1 MNISA
6 VIPTFNR
13 GHCLLRAINSILAQ
27 TTPVDE
33 IIVVDDGSNDK
44 TYDLLL
50 KSELLDTRGQ
60 VPNIRYLYQENKGVS
75 AARNLGIKEAENEYI
90 ALLDSDDAW
99 IETKIER
106 QVLKLEEK
114 KLSCRITHTEEIW
127 LKDGQRIN
135 PKKKHN
141 KSGGFIFEK
150 CLPLCCISP
159 SSVLLHRTLFDEY
172 GFFDETLPA
181 CEDYDMWLRLCAFE
195 EVLFVEEALTIKY
208 GGHADQLSRA
218 FWGMDRFRVQALE
231 KLINSGKLSK
241 IQRSQALEMLVK
253 KIEILL
259 LGAKKREKKEMIQ
272 NLDMKLNYWLEMI
285 LYLLNLINYNKD

>member
-1 MNISA
+1 MMNVSA

-13 GHCLLRAINSILAQ
+13 GHCLLRAINSVLAQ

-33 IIVVDDGSNDK
+33 IIVVDDGSDDK
-44 TYDLLL
+44 TYDLLV
-50 KSELLDTRGQ
+50 KSELLDMRGQ
-60 VPNIRYLYQENKGVS
+60 LPNIRYLYQENKGVS

-99 IETKIER
+99 AKTKIER
-106 QVLKLEEK
+106 QALKLEK
-114 KLSCRITHTEEIW
+114 KNFSCRITHTEEIW

-135 PKKKHN
+135 PKKKHK

-159 SSVLLHRTLFDEY
+159 SSVLLHRTLFNDY
-172 GFFDETLPA
+172 GFFDEKLPA

-208 GGHADQLSRA
+208 GGHADQLSRS

-241 IQRSQALEMLVK
+241 TQRSQALEMLVK

-285 LYLLNLINYNKD
+285 

>member
-1 MNISA
+1 MMNVSA

-13 GHCLLRAINSILAQ
+13 GHCLLRAINSVLAQ

-33 IIVVDDGSNDK
+33 IIVVDDGSDDK
-44 TYDLLL
+44 TYDLLV
-50 KSELLDTRGQ
+50 KSELLDMRGQ
-60 VPNIRYLYQENKGVS
+60 LPNIRYLYQENKGVS

-99 IETKIER
+99 AETKIER
-106 QVLKLEEK
+106 QALKLEK
-114 KLSCRITHTEEIW
+114 KNFSCRITHTEEIW

-135 PKKKHN
+135 PKKKHK

-159 SSVLLHRTLFDEY
+159 SSVLLHRTLFNDY
-172 GFFDETLPA
+172 GFFDEKLPA

-241 IQRSQALEMLVK
+241 TQRSQALEMLVK

-272 NLDMKLNYWLEMI
+272 NLDMKLNYWLEMT
-285 LYLLNLINYNKD
+285 

>member
-1 MNISA
+1 MMNVSA

-13 GHCLLRAINSILAQ
+13 GHCLLRAINSVLAQ

-33 IIVVDDGSNDK
+33 IIVVDDGSDDK
-44 TYDLLL
+44 TYDLLV
-50 KSELLDTRGQ
+50 KSELLDMRGQ
-60 VPNIRYLYQENKGVS
+60 LPNIRYLYQENKGVS

-99 IETKIER
+99 NETKIER
-106 QVLKLEEK
+106 QALKLEK
-114 KLSCRITHTEEIW
+114 KNFSCRITHTEEIW

-135 PKKKHN
+135 PKKKHK

-159 SSVLLHRTLFDEY
+159 SSVLLHRTLFDDY
-172 GFFDETLPA
+172 GFFDEKLPA

-241 IQRSQALEMLVK
+241 TQRSQALEMLVK

-259 LGAKKREKKEMIQ
+259 FGAKKREKKEMIQ
-272 NLDMKLNYWLEMI
+272 NLDRKLNYWLEMI
-285 LYLLNLINYNKD
+285 

>member
-1 MNISA
+1 MMNVSA

-13 GHCLLRAINSILAQ
+13 GHCLLRAINSVLAQ

-33 IIVVDDGSNDK
+33 IIVVDDGSDDK
-44 TYDLLL
+44 TYDLLV
-50 KSELLDTRGQ
+50 KSELLDMRGQ
-60 VPNIRYLYQENKGVS
+60 MPNIRYLYQENKGVS

-99 IETKIER
+99 AETKIER
-106 QVLKLEEK
+106 QALKLEK
-114 KLSCRITHTEEIW
+114 KNFSCRITHTEEIW

-135 PKKKHN
+135 PKKKHK

-159 SSVLLHRTLFDEY
+159 SSVLLHRTLFNDY
-172 GFFDETLPA
+172 GFFDEKLPA

-218 FWGMDRFRVQALE
+218 FWGMDRFRVLALE

-241 IQRSQALEMLVK
+241 TQRSQALEMLVK

-285 LYLLNLINYNKD
+285 

>member
-1 MNISA
+1 MMNVSA

-33 IIVVDDGSNDK
+33 IIVVDDGSDDK
-44 TYDLLL
+44 TYDLLVE
-50 KSELLDTRGQ
+50 SELLDMRGQ
-60 VPNIRYLYQENKGVS
+60 LPNIRYLYQENKGVS

-99 IETKIER
+99 AETKIER
-106 QVLKLEEK
+106 QALKLEK
-114 KLSCRITHTEEIW
+114 KNFSCRITHTEEIW

-135 PKKKHN
+135 PKKKHK

-159 SSVLLHRTLFDEY
+159 SSVLLHRTLFNDY
-172 GFFDETLPA
+172 GFFDEKLPA

-241 IQRSQALEMLVK
+241 IQRSQALEMLIK

-272 NLDMKLNYWLEMI
+272 NLDRKLNYWLEMI
-285 LYLLNLINYNKD
+285 

>member
-1 MNISA
+1 MMNVSA

-13 GHCLLRAINSILAQ
+13 GHCLLRAINSVLAQ

-33 IIVVDDGSNDK
+33 IIVVDDGSDDK
-44 TYDLLL
+44 TYDLLV
-50 KSELLDTRGQ
+50 KSELLDIRGQ
-60 VPNIRYLYQENKGVS
+60 LPNIRYLYQENKGVS

-99 IETKIER
+99 AETKIER
-106 QVLKLEEK
+106 QALKLEK
-114 KLSCRITHTEEIW
+114 KNFSCRITHTEEIW

-135 PKKKHN
+135 PKKKHK

-159 SSVLLHRTLFDEY
+159 SSVLLHRTLFNDY
-172 GFFDETLPA
+172 GFFDEKLPA

-231 KLINSGKLSK
+231 KLINSAKLSK
-241 IQRSQALEMLVK
+241 TQRSQALEMLVK

-285 LYLLNLINYNKD
+285 

>member
-241 IQRSQALEMLVK
+241 TQRSQALEMLVK

-272 NLDMKLNYWLEMI
+272 NLDTKLSYWLEM
-285 LYLLNLINYNKD
+285 N

>member
-1 MNISA
+1 MMNVST

-13 GHCLLRAINSILAQ
+13 GHCLLRAINSVLAQ

-33 IIVVDDGSNDK
+33 IIVVDDGSDDK
-44 TYDLLL
+44 TYDLLV
-50 KSELLDTRGQ
+50 KSELLDMRGQ
-60 VPNIRYLYQENKGVS
+60 LPNIRYLYQENKGVS

-99 IETKIER
+99 AETKIER
-106 QVLKLEEK
+106 QAFKLEK
-114 KLSCRITHTEEIW
+114 KNFSCRITHTEEIW

-135 PKKKHN
+135 PKKKHK

-159 SSVLLHRTLFDEY
+159 SSVLLHRTLFNDY
-172 GFFDETLPA
+172 GFFDEKLPA

-241 IQRSQALEMLVK
+241 TQRSQALEMLVK

-285 LYLLNLINYNKD
+285 

>member
-1 MNISA
+1 MMNVSA

-13 GHCLLRAINSILAQ
+13 GHCLLRAINSVLAQ

-33 IIVVDDGSNDK
+33 IIVVDDGSDDK
-44 TYDLLL
+44 TYDLLV
-50 KSELLDTRGQ
+50 KSELLDIRGQ
-60 VPNIRYLYQENKGVS
+60 LPNIRYLYQENKGVS

-99 IETKIER
+99 AETKIER
-106 QVLKLEEK
+106 QALKLEK
-114 KLSCRITHTEEIW
+114 KNFSCRITHTEEIW

-135 PKKKHN
+135 PKKKHK

-159 SSVLLHRTLFDEY
+159 SSVLLHRTLFNDY
-172 GFFDETLPA
+172 GFFDEKLPA

-218 FWGMDRFRVQALE
+218 FWGMDRFRVLALE
-231 KLINSGKLSK
+231 KLINSGKLSQT
-241 IQRSQALEMLVK
+241 QRSQALEMLVK

-272 NLDMKLNYWLEMI
+272 NLNMKLNYWLEMI
-285 LYLLNLINYNKD
+285 

>member
-1 MNISA
+1 MMNVSA

-13 GHCLLRAINSILAQ
+13 GHCLLRAINSVLAQ

-33 IIVVDDGSNDK
+33 IIVVDDGSDDK
-44 TYDLLL
+44 TYDLLV
-50 KSELLDTRGQ
+50 KNELLDIRGQ
-60 VPNIRYLYQENKGVS
+60 LPNIRYLYQENKGVS

-99 IETKIER
+99 AETKIER
-106 QVLKLEEK
+106 QALKLEK
-114 KLSCRITHTEEIW
+114 KNFSCRITHTEEIW

-135 PKKKHN
+135 PKKKHK

-159 SSVLLHRTLFDEY
+159 SSVLLHRTLFNDY
-172 GFFDETLPA
+172 GFFDEKLPA

-218 FWGMDRFRVQALE
+218 FWGMDRFRVLALE
-231 KLINSGKLSK
+231 KLINSGKLSQT
-241 IQRSQALEMLVK
+241 QRSQALEMLVK

-272 NLDMKLNYWLEMI
+272 NLNMKLNYWLEMI
-285 LYLLNLINYNKD
+285 

>member
-1 MNISA
+1 MMNVSA

-33 IIVVDDGSNDK
+33 IIVVDDGSDDK
-44 TYDLLL
+44 TYDLLVE
-50 KSELLDTRGQ
+50 SELLDMRGQ
-60 VPNIRYLYQENKGVS
+60 LPNIRYLYQENKGVS

-99 IETKIER
+99 AETKIER
-106 QVLKLEEK
+106 QALKLEK
-114 KLSCRITHTEEIW
+114 KNFSCRITHTEEIW

-135 PKKKHN
+135 PKKKHK

-159 SSVLLHRTLFDEY
+159 SSVLLHRTLFNDY
-172 GFFDETLPA
+172 GFFDEKLPA

-218 FWGMDRFRVQALE
+218 FWGMDRFRVLALE
-231 KLINSGKLSK
+231 KLINSGKLST

-285 LYLLNLINYNKD
+285 

>member
-1 MNISA
+1 MMNVSA

-13 GHCLLRAINSILAQ
+13 GHCLLRAINSVLAQ

-33 IIVVDDGSNDK
+33 IIVVDDGSDDK
-44 TYDLLL
+44 TYDLLV
-50 KSELLDTRGQ
+50 KSELLDMRGQ
-60 VPNIRYLYQENKGVS
+60 LPNIRYLYQENKGVS

-99 IETKIER
+99 AETKIER
-106 QVLKLEEK
+106 QALKLEK
-114 KLSCRITHTEEIW
+114 KNFSCRITHTEEIW

-135 PKKKHN
+135 PKKKHK

-159 SSVLLHRTLFDEY
+159 SSVLLHRTLFDDY
-172 GFFDETLPA
+172 GFFDEKLPA

-218 FWGMDRFRVQALE
+218 FWGMDRFRVQAIE

-241 IQRSQALEMLVK
+241 TQRSQALEMLVK

-285 LYLLNLINYNKD
+285 

>member
-1 MNISA
+1 MMNVSA

-13 GHCLLRAINSILAQ
+13 GHCLLRAINSVLAQ

-33 IIVVDDGSNDK
+33 IIVVDDGSDDK
-44 TYDLLL
+44 TYDLLV
-50 KSELLDTRGQ
+50 KSELLDMRGQ
-60 VPNIRYLYQENKGVS
+60 MPNIRYLYQENKGVS

-99 IETKIER
+99 AETKIER
-106 QVLKLEEK
+106 QALKLEK
-114 KLSCRITHTEEIW
+114 KKFSCRITHTEEIW

-135 PKKKHN
+135 PKKKHK

-159 SSVLLHRTLFDEY
+159 SSVLLHRTLFDDY
-172 GFFDETLPA
+172 GFFDEKLPA

-195 EVLFVEEALTIKY
+195 EVLFVDDALTVKY
-208 GGHADQLSRA
+208 GGHADQLSRV

-231 KLINSGKLSK
+231 KLLNSGKLSK
-241 IQRSQALEMLVK
+241 TQRSQTLEMLIR
-253 KIEILL
+253 KIDILL

-272 NLDMKLNYWLEMI
+272 NLILKRNHWLGMS
-285 LYLLNLINYNKD
+285 

>member
-1 MNISA
+1 MMNVSA

-13 GHCLLRAINSILAQ
+13 GHCLLRAINSVLAQ

-33 IIVVDDGSNDK
+33 IIVVDDGSDDK
-44 TYDLLL
+44 TYDLLV
-50 KSELLDTRGQ
+50 KSELLDIRGQ
-60 VPNIRYLYQENKGVS
+60 LPNIRYLYQENKGVS

-99 IETKIER
+99 AETKIER
-106 QVLKLEEK
+106 QALKLEK
-114 KLSCRITHTEEIW
+114 KNFSCRITHTEEIW

-135 PKKKHN
+135 PKKKHK

-159 SSVLLHRTLFDEY
+159 SSVLLHRTLFNDY
-172 GFFDETLPA
+172 GFFDEKLPA

-218 FWGMDRFRVQALE
+218 FWGMDRFRVLALE

-241 IQRSQALEMLVK
+241 TQRSQALEMLVK

-285 LYLLNLINYNKD
+285 

>member
-1 MNISA
+1 MMNVSA

-13 GHCLLRAINSILAQ
+13 GHCLLRAINSVLAQ

-33 IIVVDDGSNDK
+33 IIVVDDGSDDK
-44 TYDLLL
+44 TYDLLV
-50 KSELLDTRGQ
+50 KSELLDMRGQ
-60 VPNIRYLYQENKGVS
+60 LPNIRYLYQENKGVS

-99 IETKIER
+99 AETKIER
-106 QVLKLEEK
+106 QALKLEK
-114 KLSCRITHTEEIW
+114 KNFSCRITHTEEIW

-135 PKKKHN
+135 PKKKHK

-159 SSVLLHRTLFDEY
+159 SSVLLHRTLFNDY
-172 GFFDETLPA
+172 GFFDEKLPA

-241 IQRSQALEMLVK
+241 TQRSQALEMLIK

-285 LYLLNLINYNKD
+285 

>member
-1 MNISA
+1 MMNVSA

-13 GHCLLRAINSILAQ
+13 GHCLLRAINSVLAQ
-27 TTPVDE
+27 TTPVEE
-33 IIVVDDGSNDK
+33 IIVVDDGSDDK
-44 TYDLLL
+44 TYDLLV
-50 KSELLDTRGQ
+50 KSELLDMRGQ
-60 VPNIRYLYQENKGVS
+60 LPNIRYLYQENKGVS

-99 IETKIER
+99 AKTKIER
-106 QVLKLEEK
+106 QALKLEK
-114 KLSCRITHTEEIW
+114 KNFSCRITHTEEIW

-135 PKKKHN
+135 PKKKHK

-159 SSVLLHRTLFDEY
+159 SSVLLHRTLFNDY
-172 GFFDETLPA
+172 GFFDEKLPA

-218 FWGMDRFRVQALE
+218 FWGMDRFRVLALE
-231 KLINSGKLSK
+231 KLINSGKLSQT
-241 IQRSQALEMLVK
+241 QRSQALEMLVK

-272 NLDMKLNYWLEMI
+272 NLNMKLNYWLEMI
-285 LYLLNLINYNKD
+285 

>member
-1 MNISA
+1 MMNVSA

-13 GHCLLRAINSILAQ
+13 GHCLLRAINSVLAQ

-33 IIVVDDGSNDK
+33 IIVVDDGSDDK
-44 TYDLLL
+44 TYDLLE
-50 KSELLDTRGQ
+50 KSELLDMRGQ
-60 VPNIRYLYQENKGVS
+60 LPNIRYLYQENKGVS

-99 IETKIER
+99 AKTKIER
-106 QVLKLEEK
+106 QALKLEK
-114 KLSCRITHTEEIW
+114 KNFSCRITHTEEIW

-135 PKKKHN
+135 PKKKHK

-159 SSVLLHRTLFDEY
+159 SSVLLHRTLFNDY
-172 GFFDETLPA
+172 GFFDEKLPA

-218 FWGMDRFRVQALE
+218 FWGMDRFRVLALE

-241 IQRSQALEMLVK
+241 TQRSQALEMLVK

-285 LYLLNLINYNKD
+285 

>member
-1 MNISA
+1 MMNVSA

-13 GHCLLRAINSILAQ
+13 GHCLLRAINSVLAQ
-27 TTPVDE
+27 STPVDE
-33 IIVVDDGSNDK
+33 IIVVDDGSDDK
-44 TYDLLL
+44 TYDLLV
-50 KSELLDTRGQ
+50 KSELLDMRGQ
-60 VPNIRYLYQENKGVS
+60 LPNIRYLYQENKGVS

-99 IETKIER
+99 AETKIER
-106 QVLKLEEK
+106 QALKLEK
-114 KLSCRITHTEEIW
+114 KNFSCRITHTEEIW

-135 PKKKHN
+135 PKKKHK

-159 SSVLLHRTLFDEY
+159 SSVLLHRTLFNDY
-172 GFFDETLPA
+172 GFFDEKLPA

-241 IQRSQALEMLVK
+241 TQRSQALEMLVK

-272 NLDMKLNYWLEMI
+272 NLDRKLNYWLEMI
-285 LYLLNLINYNKD
+285 

>member
-1 MNISA
+1 MMNVSA

-13 GHCLLRAINSILAQ
+13 GHCLLRAINSVLAQ

-33 IIVVDDGSNDK
+33 IIVVDDGSDDK
-44 TYDLLL
+44 TYDLLV
-50 KSELLDTRGQ
+50 KSELLDMRGQ
-60 VPNIRYLYQENKGVS
+60 LPNIRYLYQENKGVS

-99 IETKIER
+99 AETKIER
-106 QVLKLEEK
+106 QALKLEK
-114 KLSCRITHTEEIW
+114 KNFSCRITHTEEIW

-135 PKKKHN
+135 PKKKHK

-159 SSVLLHRTLFDEY
+159 SSVLLHRTLFNDY
-172 GFFDETLPA
+172 GFFDEKLPA

-218 FWGMDRFRVQALE
+218 FWGMDRFRVLALE
-231 KLINSGKLSK
+231 KLINSGKLST

-285 LYLLNLINYNKD
+285 

>member
-1 MNISA
+1 MNVSA

-13 GHCLLRAINSILAQ
+13 GHCLLRAINSIIAQ

-33 IIVVDDGSNDK
+33 IIVVDDGSIDN
-44 TYDLLL
+44 TYDLLVE
-50 KSELLDTRGQ
+50 SELLEMRGQ
-60 VPNIRYLYQENKGVS
+60 LPNIRYLYQENKGVS

-99 IETKIER
+99 NETKIER
-106 QVLKLEEK
+106 QALKLEK
-114 KLSCRITHTEEIW
+114 KNFSCRITHTEEIW

-135 PKKKHN
+135 PKKKHK

-159 SSVLLHRTLFDEY
+159 SSVLLHRTLFNDY
-172 GFFDETLPA
+172 GFFDEKLPA

-208 GGHADQLSRA
+208 GGHADQLSKA

-241 IQRSQALEMLVK
+241 IQRSQALEMLIK

-285 LYLLNLINYNKD
+285 

>member
-1 MNISA
+1 MMNVSA

-13 GHCLLRAINSILAQ
+13 GHCLLRAINSVLAQ

-33 IIVVDDGSNDK
+33 IIVVDDGSDDK
-44 TYDLLL
+44 TYDLLV
-50 KSELLDTRGQ
+50 KSELLDMRGQ
-60 VPNIRYLYQENKGVS
+60 LPNIRYLYQENKGVS

-99 IETKIER
+99 AGTKIER
-106 QVLKLEEK
+106 QALKLEK
-114 KLSCRITHTEEIW
+114 KNFSCRITHTEEIW

-135 PKKKHN
+135 PKKKHK

-159 SSVLLHRTLFDEY
+159 SSVLLHRTLFNDY
-172 GFFDETLPA
+172 GFFDEKLPA

-241 IQRSQALEMLVK
+241 TQRSQALEMLVK

-285 LYLLNLINYNKD
+285 

>member
-1 MNISA
+1 MMNVSA

-13 GHCLLRAINSILAQ
+13 GHCLLRAINSVLAQ

-33 IIVVDDGSNDK
+33 IIVVDDGSDDK
-44 TYDLLL
+44 TYDLLV
-50 KSELLDTRGQ
+50 KSELLDMRGQ
-60 VPNIRYLYQENKGVS
+60 LPNIRYLYQENKGVS

-99 IETKIER
+99 AETKIER
-106 QVLKLEEK
+106 QALKLEK
-114 KLSCRITHTEEIW
+114 KKFSCRITHTEEIW

-135 PKKKHN
+135 PKKKHK

-159 SSVLLHRTLFDEY
+159 SSVLLHRTLFNDY
-172 GFFDETLPA
+172 GFFDEKLPA

-208 GGHADQLSRA
+208 GGHVDQLSRA
-218 FWGMDRFRVQALE
+218 FWGMDRFRVLALE

-241 IQRSQALEMLVK
+241 TQRSQALEMLVK

-272 NLDMKLNYWLEMI
+272 NLDRKLNYWLEMI
-285 LYLLNLINYNKD
+285 

>member
-1 MNISA
+1 MNVSA

-13 GHCLLRAINSILAQ
+13 GHCLLRAINSVLAQ

-33 IIVVDDGSNDK
+33 IIVVDDGSDDK
-44 TYDLLL
+44 TYDLLV
-50 KSELLDTRGQ
+50 KSELLDMRGQ
-60 VPNIRYLYQENKGVS
+60 LPNIRYLYQENKGVS

-99 IETKIER
+99 AETKIER
-106 QVLKLEEK
+106 QALKLEK
-114 KLSCRITHTEEIW
+114 KNFSCRITHTEEIW

-135 PKKKHN
+135 PKKKHK

-159 SSVLLHRTLFDEY
+159 SSVLLHRTLFNDY
-172 GFFDETLPA
+172 GFFDEKLPA

-218 FWGMDRFRVQALE
+218 FWGMDRFRVLALE

-241 IQRSQALEMLVK
+241 TQRSQALEMLVK

-285 LYLLNLINYNKD
+285 

>member
-1 MNISA
+1 MMNVSA

-13 GHCLLRAINSILAQ
+13 GHCLLRAINSVLAQ

-33 IIVVDDGSNDK
+33 IIVVDDGSDDK
-44 TYDLLL
+44 TYDLLV
-50 KSELLDTRGQ
+50 KSELLDMRGQ
-60 VPNIRYLYQENKGVS
+60 LPNIRYLYQENKGVS

-99 IETKIER
+99 AETKIER
-106 QVLKLEEK
+106 QALKLEK
-114 KLSCRITHTEEIW
+114 KNFSCRITHTEEIW

-135 PKKKHN
+135 PKKKHK

-159 SSVLLHRTLFDEY
+159 SSVLLHRTLFDDY
-172 GFFDETLPA
+172 GFFDEKLPA

-241 IQRSQALEMLVK
+241 TQRSQALEMLVK

-285 LYLLNLINYNKD
+285 

>member
-1 MNISA
+1 MMNVSA

-33 IIVVDDGSNDK
+33 IIVVDDGSDDK
-44 TYDLLL
+44 TYDLLVE
-50 KSELLDTRGQ
+50 SELLEMRGQ
-60 VPNIRYLYQENKGVS
+60 LPNIRYLYQENKGVS

-99 IETKIER
+99 NETKIER
-106 QVLKLEEK
+106 QALKLEK
-114 KLSCRITHTEEIW
+114 KNFSCRITHTEEIW

-135 PKKKHN
+135 PKKKHK

-159 SSVLLHRTLFDEY
+159 SSVLLHRTLFNDY
-172 GFFDETLPA
+172 GFFDEKLPA

-195 EVLFVEEALTIKY
+195 EVLFVEEALTMKY

-241 IQRSQALEMLVK
+241 TQRSQALEMLVK

-285 LYLLNLINYNKD
+285 

>member
-1 MNISA
+1 MNVSA

-13 GHCLLRAINSILAQ
+13 GHCLLRAINSVLAQ

-33 IIVVDDGSNDK
+33 IIVVDDGSDDK
-44 TYDLLL
+44 TYDLLV
-50 KSELLDTRGQ
+50 KSELLDMRGQ
-60 VPNIRYLYQENKGVS
+60 LPNIRYLYQENKGVS

-99 IETKIER
+99 AETKIER
-106 QVLKLEEK
+106 QALKLEK
-114 KLSCRITHTEEIW
+114 KSFSCRITHTEEIW

-135 PKKKHN
+135 PKKKHK

-159 SSVLLHRTLFDEY
+159 SSVLLHRTLFNDY
-172 GFFDETLPA
+172 GFFDEKLPA

-241 IQRSQALEMLVK
+241 TQRSQALEMLVK
-253 KIEILL
+253 KIKILL

-272 NLDMKLNYWLEMI
+272 KWEYLEI
-285 LYLLNLINYNKD
+285 VITLGT

>member
-1 MNISA
+1 MMNVSA

-33 IIVVDDGSNDK
+33 IIVVDDGSDDK
-44 TYDLLL
+44 TYDLLV
-50 KSELLDTRGQ
+50 KSELLDMRGQ
-60 VPNIRYLYQENKGVS
+60 MPNIRYLYQENKGVS
-75 AARNLGIKEAENEYI
+75 AARNLGIKEAEHEYI

-99 IETKIER
+99 TETKIER
-106 QVLKLEEK
+106 QALKLVGK
-114 KLSCRITHTEEIW
+114 NFSCRIIHTEEIW

-135 PKKKHN
+135 PKKKH
-141 KSGGFIFEK
+141 KKGGGFIFEK

-159 SSVLLHRTLFDEY
+159 SSVLLHRTLFNEY
-172 GFFDETLPA
+172 GFFDEKLPA

-241 IQRSQALEMLVK
+241 TQRSQALEMLVK

-285 LYLLNLINYNKD
+285 

>member
-1 MNISA
+1 MMNVSA

-33 IIVVDDGSNDK
+33 IIVVDDGSDDK
-44 TYDLLL
+44 TYDLLVE
-50 KSELLDTRGQ
+50 SELLDMRGQ
-60 VPNIRYLYQENKGVS
+60 LPNIRYLYQENKGVS

-99 IETKIER
+99 AETKIER
-106 QVLKLEEK
+106 QALKLEK
-114 KLSCRITHTEEIW
+114 KKFSCRITHTEEIW

-135 PKKKHN
+135 PKKKHK

-159 SSVLLHRTLFDEY
+159 SSVLLHRTLFDDY
-172 GFFDETLPA
+172 GFFDEKLPA

-218 FWGMDRFRVQALE
+218 FWGMDRFRVLALE
-231 KLINSGKLSK
+231 KLINSGKLSTT
-241 IQRSQALEMLVK
+241 QRSQALEMLVK

-285 LYLLNLINYNKD
+285 

>member
-1 MNISA
+1 MMNVSA

-13 GHCLLRAINSILAQ
+13 GHCLLRAINSVLAQ

-33 IIVVDDGSNDK
+33 IIVVDDGSDDK
-44 TYDLLL
+44 TYDLLV
-50 KSELLDTRGQ
+50 KSELLDMRGQ
-60 VPNIRYLYQENKGVS
+60 LPNIRYLYQENKGVS

-99 IETKIER
+99 AETKIER
-106 QVLKLEEK
+106 QAFKLEK
-114 KLSCRITHTEEIW
+114 KNFSCRITHTEEIW

-135 PKKKHN
+135 PKKKHK

-159 SSVLLHRTLFDEY
+159 SSVLLHRTLFDDY
-172 GFFDETLPA
+172 GFFDEKLPA

-218 FWGMDRFRVQALE
+218 FWGMDRFRVLALE

-241 IQRSQALEMLVK
+241 TQRSQALEMLVK

-285 LYLLNLINYNKD
+285 

>member
-1 MNISA
+1 MMNVSA

-13 GHCLLRAINSILAQ
+13 GHCLLRAINSVLAQ

-33 IIVVDDGSNDK
+33 IIVVDDGSDDK
-44 TYDLLL
+44 TYDLLV
-50 KSELLDTRGQ
+50 KSELLDMRGQ
-60 VPNIRYLYQENKGVS
+60 LPNIRYLYQENKGVS

-99 IETKIER
+99 AETKIER
-106 QVLKLEEK
+106 QELKLEK
-114 KLSCRITHTEEIW
+114 KNFSCRITHTEEIW

-135 PKKKHN
+135 PKKKHK

-159 SSVLLHRTLFDEY
+159 SSVLLHRTLFDDY
-172 GFFDETLPA
+172 GFFDEKLPA

-208 GGHADQLSRA
+208 GGHADQLSRS

-231 KLINSGKLSK
+231 KLINSGKLPK
-241 IQRSQALEMLVK
+241 TQRSQALEMLVK

-285 LYLLNLINYNKD
+285 

>member
-1 MNISA
+1 MMNVSA

-13 GHCLLRAINSILAQ
+13 GHCLLRAINSVLAQ

-33 IIVVDDGSNDK
+33 IIVVDDGSDDK
-44 TYDLLL
+44 TYDLLV
-50 KSELLDTRGQ
+50 KSELLDMRGQ
-60 VPNIRYLYQENKGVS
+60 LPNIRYLYQENKGVS

-99 IETKIER
+99 AETKIER
-106 QVLKLEEK
+106 QALKLEK
-114 KLSCRITHTEEIW
+114 KNFSCRITHTEEIW

-135 PKKKHN
+135 PKKKHK

-159 SSVLLHRTLFDEY
+159 SSVLLHRTLFNDY
-172 GFFDETLPA
+172 GFFDEKLPA

-218 FWGMDRFRVQALE
+218 FWGMDRFRVLALE

-241 IQRSQALEMLVK
+241 TQRSQALEMLVK

-272 NLDMKLNYWLEMI
+272 NLDRKLNYWLEMI
-285 LYLLNLINYNKD
+285 

>member
-1 MNISA
+1 MMNVSA

-33 IIVVDDGSNDK
+33 IIVVDDGSDDK
-44 TYDLLL
+44 TYDLLVE
-50 KSELLDTRGQ
+50 SELLEMRGQ
-60 VPNIRYLYQENKGVS
+60 LPNIRYLYQENKGVS

-99 IETKIER
+99 AETKIER
-106 QVLKLEEK
+106 QALKLEK
-114 KLSCRITHTEEIW
+114 KNFSCRITHTEEIW

-135 PKKKHN
+135 PKKKHK

-159 SSVLLHRTLFDEY
+159 SSVLLHRTLFNDY
-172 GFFDETLPA
+172 GFFDEKLPA

-241 IQRSQALEMLVK
+241 TQRSQALEMLVK

-259 LGAKKREKKEMIQ
+259 FGAKKREKKEMIQ
-272 NLDMKLNYWLEMI
+272 NLDRKLNYWLEMI
-285 LYLLNLINYNKD
+285 

>member
-1 MNISA
+1 MINVSA

-13 GHCLLRAINSILAQ
+13 GHCLLRAINSVLAQ

-33 IIVVDDGSNDK
+33 IIVVDDGSDDK
-44 TYDLLL
+44 TYDLLV
-50 KSELLDTRGQ
+50 KSELLDMRGQ
-60 VPNIRYLYQENKGVS
+60 LPNIRYLYQENKGVS

-99 IETKIER
+99 AETKIER
-106 QVLKLEEK
+106 QALKLEK
-114 KLSCRITHTEEIW
+114 KNFSCRITHTEEIW

-135 PKKKHN
+135 PKKKHK

-159 SSVLLHRTLFDEY
+159 SSVLLHRTLFNDY
-172 GFFDETLPA
+172 GFFDEKLPA

-241 IQRSQALEMLVK
+241 TQRSQALEMLVK

-285 LYLLNLINYNKD
+285 

>member
-1 MNISA
+1 MYVSA

-60 VPNIRYLYQENKGVS
+60 LPNIRYLYQENKGVS

-285 LYLLNLINYNKD
+285 

>member
-50 KSELLDTRGQ
+50 KSELLDMRGQ
-60 VPNIRYLYQENKGVS
+60 LPNIRYLYQENKGVS

-106 QVLKLEEK
+106 QVLKLEAK

-159 SSVLLHRTLFDEY
+159 SSVLLHRTLFDDY
-172 GFFDETLPA
+172 GFFDEKLPA

-241 IQRSQALEMLVK
+241 TQRSQALEMLVK

-259 LGAKKREKKEMIQ
+259 LGAKKRKKKEMIQ

-285 LYLLNLINYNKD
+285 